1 MKKEYIYYGLGI
13 LAAIIIIKSLTK
25 DGVLDSAKNGK
36 PQPDGF
42 ANWSQD
48 DITFDDKLYKKNKS
62 F

>member
-13 LAAIIIIKSLTK
+13 LAAVLIIKSLTQ
-25 DGVLDSAKNGK
+25 DDVLDSAINGN

-42 ANWSQD
+42 ANFTQD
-48 DITFDDKLYKKNKS
+48 EITFDDELYKKHA

>member
-13 LAAIIIIKSLTK
+13 LAAVLIIKSLTK
-25 DGVLDSAKNGK
+25 DDVLDSAINGT

-42 ANWSQD
+42 ANFTQD
-48 DITFDDKLYKKNKS
+48 EITFDDQLYKKQP

>member
-13 LAAIIIIKSLTK
+13 LAAVLIIKSLTK
-25 DGVLDSAKNGK
+25 DDVLDSATNGN

-42 ANWSQD
+42 ANFTQD
-48 DITFDDKLYKKNKS
+48 EITFDDQLYKKQA

>member
-25 DGVLDSAKNGK
+25 DGVLDSAQNGN

>member
-13 LAAIIIIKSLTK
+13 LAAVLIIKSLTK
-25 DGVLDSAKNGK
+25 DDVLDTAINGA

-42 ANWSQD
+42 ANFTQD
-48 DITFDDKLYKKNKS
+48 EITYDDQLYKKQA